1 VKKKAPGNDKP
12 ARTEEPEPVGGAPS
26 SGTPTPIGAAPSSG
40 TPSSGTPTPIGAAP
54 SSGTPSTA
62 APSTGTPSSA
72 AGQESTDLAPVVG
85 ANLRRLRTRRGLSL
99 ERLAQISGVS
109 RAMLGQIELGQS
121 APTINVMWKI
131 ARALEVTFSALI
143 SSRSQSGALVLRSAE
158 SKILTS
164 KDRTFSSRALFPFD
178 EPRRVEF
185 YELRLGAGATEDADA
200 HPPGTSE
207 NLVVTAGTLEIDVAG
222 DTHRLETGD
231 SILFEA
237 DSPHAY
243 RNSGR
248 VEAVMYLVMTY
259 AEEIG

>member
-1 VKKKAPGNDKP
+1 MKKKA
-12 ARTEEPEPVGGAPS
+12 
-26 SGTPTPIGAAPSSG
+26 SGTKVATQRADKAPRAEDAPPAPAQAAPAVASN
-40 TPSSGTPTPIGAAP
+40 GA
-54 SSGTPSTA
+54 
-62 APSTGTPSSA
+62 SA
-72 AGQESTDLAPVVG
+72 DQQTDLAPVVG

-121 APTINVMWKI
+121 APTINVLWKI

-143 SSRSQSGALVLRSAE
+143 SARTQSGALVLRSSE

-164 KDRTFSSRALFPFD
+164 KDRSFSSRALFPFD

-185 YELRLGAGATEDADA
+185 YELRLNGGAVEDADA

-207 NLVVTAGTLEIDVAG
+207 NLVVTAGTVEIDVAG
-222 DTHRLETGD
+222 DTHKLDAGD

-237 DSPHAY
+237 DTPHAY
-243 RNSGR
+243 RNPGKG
-248 VEAVMYLVMTY
+248 EAVMYLVMTY